1 MKKFFYN
8 IKNIS
13 EITEL
18 KKRLINTIK
27 CIIIFRIGS
36 YIVLPGID
44 TSKLSGK
51 TEGIFK
57 LLDTFL
63 GGAFSNIS
71 IFGLGIMPY
80 ISASIAMQ
88 IITIMIPY
96 FQKIKQEGESGKN
109 KINNI
114 TKLAT
119 IFIGI
124 IQSIGYLSSFIPNE
138 IIIIDKGIFT
148 TLSTI
153 ILISG
158 TMFCI

>member
-27 CIIIFRIGS
+27 CITIFRIGS

-88 IITIMIPY
+88 IITIIVPY

-148 TLSTI
+148 ALSTI